1 MNFAPDA
8 RLYNESDDR
17 FRTPYQ
23 RDRDRIIHSRYFR
36 CLKHKTQVFVAPQN
50 DHYRTRLTHTIEV
63 AQIARTLAVIF
74 DVDENL
80 TEALALAHDLGHPP
94 FGHSGEQALDEI
106 LRAYGHD
113 NGFDHNIQ
121 TLRVLTLLE
130 KRSPDYQGLNPTKA
144 LLEGTLKHS
153 FPLKKINGN
162 FRDYEAKLAQTYQI
176 DLTATPMLEAQI
188 AGIAD
193 DIAYNHH
200 DMDDGLRAGIF
211 DEQQMQQALPFIVK
225 DWQDIK
231 KRTDDDSLRYHML
244 VGRLINAA
252 VSDLADNKGPTIKA
266 TTKIPREK
274 IPREKIPREKI
285 IAFSDQMQNKQK
297 MQKKFLFENM
307 YRHPDISRKNQEG
320 QEMLKFLFKYFMANP
335 ENLPDLWRKKFVEK
349 TSARVVAD
357 YISYMGDAALVK
369 MTKTL
374 QTETGAADV

>member
-1 MNFAPDA
+1 MVSQADE
-8 RLYNESDDR
+8 RLYMEADDR
-17 FRTPYQ
+17 FRNPYQ

-50 DHYRTRLTHTIEV
+50 DYYRTRLTHTIEV

-74 DVDENL
+74 DADENL

-94 FGHSGEQALDEI
+94 FGHSGEQALDET
-106 LRAYGHD
+106 LREYGHD

-121 TLRVLTLLE
+121 TLRILTCLE
-130 KRSPDYQGLNPTKA
+130 KRNPDYQGLNPTKA

-153 FPLKKINGN
+153 FPKDN
-162 FRDYEAKLAQTYQI
+162 FTDYEAKLAENYQI
-176 DLTATPMLEAQI
+176 NLTAEPMLEAQI

-211 DEQQMQQALPFIVK
+211 DEQQMQEALPFIAS

-252 VSDLADNKGPTIKA
+252 VSDLADNQNAAMKV
-266 TTKIPREK
+266 PR
-274 IPREKIPREKI
+274 KI
-285 IAFSDQMQNKQK
+285 IAFSDEMQNKQK

-307 YRHPDISRKNQEG
+307 YQHPNIAQKNQEG
-320 QEMLKFLFKYFMANP
+320 QIMLKFLFKHFMAQP
-335 ENLPDLWRKKFVEK
+335 ETLPDIWRNKF
-349 TSARVVAD
+349 TTNQPTRVPTRVIAD
-357 YISYMGDAALVK
+357 YIASMGDAALVK
-369 MTKTL
+369 MAKSL
-374 QTETGAADV
+374 QAESDMEPDNV

>member
-1 MNFAPDA
+1 MVFAPDE
-8 RLYNESDDR
+8 RLYSESDDR

-50 DHYRTRLTHTIEV
+50 DYYRTRLTHTIEV

-74 DVDENL
+74 GVDENL

-94 FGHSGEQALDEI
+94 FGHSGEQALDEM
-106 LRAYGHD
+106 LRDDEHD

-121 TLRVLTLLE
+121 TLRILTLLE
-130 KRSPDYQGLNPTKA
+130 KRSPDYRGLNPTKA

-153 FPLKKINGN
+153 FPLKKTNGR
-162 FRDYEAKLAQTYQI
+162 FSDYENKLAKTYQI
-176 DLTATPMLEAQI
+176 DLTAEPMLEAKI

-211 DEQQMQQALPFIVK
+211 NEQQMQQALPFIVD
-225 DWQDIK
+225 DWQEIK
-231 KRTDDDSLRYHML
+231 KRTDDNSLRYHML

-252 VSDLADNKGPTIKA
+252 VSDLADNKKV
-266 TTKIPREK
+266 TTKLFT
-274 IPREKIPREKI
+274 
-285 IAFSDQMQNKQK
+285 FSKQMQNKQK

-307 YRHPDISRKNQEG
+307 YQHPKIAQKNQEG
-320 QEMLKFLFKYFMANP
+320 QEMLKFLFKHFMAKP
-335 ENLPDLWRKKFVEK
+335 ETLPDLWRDKFAEK
-349 TSARVVAD
+349 NVARVIAD
-357 YISYMGDAALVK
+357 YIASMGDAALVK
-369 MTKTL
+369 MAKTL
-374 QTETGAADV
+374 QGYK